1 MIIDGHAH
9 IYPENNAD
17 KIVRSFTDLHNMEPT
32 ASVGKGTIGDLYAKM
47 QAAGTNYTVLANFAP
62 VRSVDKVNEWTL
74 SIADL
79 LRRKRHPYNISLRRN
94 IPCAY
99 E

>member
-62 VRSVDKVNEWTL
+62 VRSVQIHTKE
-74 SIADL
+74 
-79 LRRKRHPYNISLRRN
+79 
-94 IPCAY
+94 
-99 E
+99 